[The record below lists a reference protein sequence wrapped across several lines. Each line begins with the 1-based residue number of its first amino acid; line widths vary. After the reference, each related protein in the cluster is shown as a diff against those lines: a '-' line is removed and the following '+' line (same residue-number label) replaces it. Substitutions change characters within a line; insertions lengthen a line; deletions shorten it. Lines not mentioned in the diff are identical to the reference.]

1 MIDPIT
7 GRQRPRRFHQS
18 HRVSQ
23 PRGVASV
30 RACGLL
36 GSPFSSPLTQENKIQ
51 ETEVSSGE
59 SDESHRPLLS
69 SK

>member
-7 GRQRPRRFHQS
+7 GRQRARRFHQS

-23 PRGVASV
+23 PCGVASV

-51 ETEVSSGE
+51 ETQVSLGE
-59 SDESHRPLLS
+59 SDKSHRLLLS
-69 SK
+69 S